1 MRKKTQIIVGAVI
14 VAWGLLLLVGNLL
27 GINIWNYV
35 WPLFL
40 IGLGIWLLTRSQ
52 REGRFTHVVLL
63 GDQRRRGAWQ
73 VRDENLFS
81 LIGDV
86 SLDLTEAEVPVG
98 ESTLRVQGFVNSVV
112 IRVPDDIGLA
122 ITSTAFV
129 TSATVFG
136 HKHDY
141 IMTPYEME
149 SDNYHEVDRRV
160 RLELLYFVAD
170 LKVRRADT
178 KLEG

>member
-1 MRKKTQIIVGAVI
+1 MRGRTQVVIGAVI
-14 VAWGLLLLVGNLL
+14 VAWGGLLLVGNLL
-27 GINIWNYV
+27 EINIWAYV

-40 IGLGIWLLTRSQ
+40 IGLGIWLLTRSP
-52 REGRFTHVVLL
+52 REGRYTHVVLL

-73 VRDENLFS
+73 VRDENLLS

-86 SLDLTEAEVPVG
+86 HLDLSSAEVPVG
-98 ESTLRVQGFVNSVV
+98 ETTLRMQGFVNSIVV
-112 IRVPDDIGLA
+112 RVPDHVGLA

-129 TSATVFG
+129 TSAYVFG

-149 SDNYHEVDRRV
+149 SDNYSEADRRV

-170 LKVRRADT
+170 VKVRRTDT
-178 KLEG
+178 GLEG